1 MSVTTR
7 QTLIDYC
14 LRKLGEPVI
23 EINVDDD
30 QVNDRIDDALEFYQE
45 FHSDATKRVY
55 VKHQVTQTDVD
66 NGYIPI
72 NSSILFARRI
82 LPISTSGTSA
92 GMFDLK
98 YQMMLNDFAFMS
110 TFMGDLAYYTQ
121 MKMHLATID
130 MTLTGLP
137 QIEFVQNEGRL
148 YIFGEF
154 EDNDIQIGQ
163 WLVVDA
169 LQVIDP
175 ETFGSVYNDK
185 WLKEYAT
192 ALIKQQWGANLIK
205 FEGMQLP
212 GGVTMNGRQI
222 FEDGNQEVEKLRA
235 DLRLEHELP
244 VGFFVG

>member
-1 MSVTTR
+1 MAVTTR

-222 FEDGNQEVEKLRA
+222 FEDGNQEVQKLRE